1 MKEIATKNHLKT
13 LTSALRD
20 VSSQRLEAEVIAEF
34 HEKGEHCGLFP
45 YSFADGSCSKSRD
58 WSVGVFQRHRIS
70 RVEP

>member
-1 MKEIATKNHLKT
+1 MKEIATKNHHIT

-45 YSFADGSCSKSRD
+45 
-58 WSVGVFQRHRIS
+58 
-70 RVEP
+70 